1 MAFIVLEHLLGQAGS
16 YMKAISIY
24 HKSNKAFMA
33 TKRGLL
39 EMPFIRPPEGDEE
52 IEKSFKFL
60 IHFSFFFFSLVNVS
74 AT

>member
-39 EMPFIRPPEGDEE
+39 EMPFIRPPEGDK
-52 IEKSFKFL
+52 KSRNLLNFL
-60 IHFSFFFFSLVNVS
+60 FIFPFCFFF
-74 AT
+74 A